1 MHIFLYCGYSYNEEI
16 NEANVAHHTLYR
28 NPGIF
33 SSVSRCVGLCK

>member
-28 NPGIF
+28 LWVF
-33 SSVSRCVGLCK
+33 LAV